1 MATYT
6 ATVVNLLSV
15 YINPL
20 WTHGGTDARVTR
32 FRSRNISSVPSHTHL
47 GGGMSGTGLSCSDLL
62 QNYYKNN
69 NNNLPRSNDDNTK
82 KKVGRGGTS

>member
-32 FRSRNISSVPSHTHL
+32 FRSRNISFVPSHTHL
-47 GGGMSGTGLSCSDLL
+47 GGE
-62 QNYYKNN
+62 
-69 NNNLPRSNDDNTK
+69 
-82 KKVGRGGTS
+82 